1 MSQSATANYKNAMDT
16 LLNARYQNWASTEE
30 MLNHFAWGFRNWLKG
45 EMDQASHLDEILTK
59 LKKVEEKLDRLDR
72 SRGFSR

>member
-1 MSQSATANYKNAMDT
+1 MSLSATANYKNAMET
-16 LLNARYQNWASTEE
+16 LLNARFQNFASTEE

-45 EMDQASHLDEILTK
+45 EMELASHLDDILSK
-59 LKKVEEKLDRLDR
+59 LKKMEEKLERLDR

>member
-1 MSQSATANYKNAMDT
+1 MSQSATANYKNAMET

-45 EMDQASHLDEILTK
+45 EMDQASHLDEILLK
-59 LKKVEEKLDRLDR
+59 LKKMEEKLDRLDR

>member
-1 MSQSATANYKNAMDT
+1 MSATANYKNAMDT

-45 EMDQASHLDEILTK
+45 EMEQASHLVEILSK
-59 LKKVEEKLDRLDR
+59 LKKMEEKLDRLER
-72 SRGFSR
+72 VRGFSR